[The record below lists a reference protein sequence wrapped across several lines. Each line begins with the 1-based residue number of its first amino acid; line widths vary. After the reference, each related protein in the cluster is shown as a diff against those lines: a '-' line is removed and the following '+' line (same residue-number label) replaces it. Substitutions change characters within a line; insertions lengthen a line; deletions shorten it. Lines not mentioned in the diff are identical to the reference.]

1 MVYPDPAVL
10 LEVQTRDQRTRQFVA
25 TLGLSPP
32 DNNMTDRGG
41 EPPPCILSHGP
52 AEEGSVYA
60 ASEMLWGSSTDGNV
74 GN

>member
-10 LEVQTRDQRTRQFVA
+10 LELRTRDQRTRQYVA

-32 DNNMTDRGG
+32 DNDMTDRGG
-41 EPPPCILSHGP
+41 EPPLFIPSHGP

-60 ASEMLWGSSTDGNV
+60 ASEIWGPSTDGNV
-74 GN
+74 GD